1 MVTKLTTNTS
11 SGRVNLAQLGWLWV
25 FLAWFG
31 LHSVGWA
38 QNLVPVPALTSHVID
53 QTGTLDAAQTRAL
66 DTKLANFERDKGSQ
80 VVVLLVTTTQPEDI
94 AAFAQRVGD
103 SWKIGRK
110 TVGDGLVLVVAKADR
125 KVRIEVAKTLEGAV
139 PDLAASHII
148 DEAITP
154 NFKLGHFALGL
165 EAATDQLMARISGE
179 ALSAPPNDAAWTGG
193 SGGFQWQELLIFL
206 GFGVLLGGGAARNFF
221 GRKFGSLLAG
231 AGAGAFVLFVT
242 ASLLF
247 AAVAAFVALVFNL
260 FVGASEAARA
270 GRGFGGRGGRG
281 GLGSGGWTSGSGGFG
296 GGGSSS
302 GGGGFSSGG
311 GGDFGGGGASGS
323 W

>member
-1 MVTKLTTNTS
+1 VSKIAAKTPGRWVNWAQ
-11 SGRVNLAQLGWLWV
+11 SGFLWV
-25 FLAWFG
+25 LLAFFG
-31 LHSVGWA
+31 FASVG
-38 QNLVPVPALTSHVID
+38 QTQTLLPVPPLTSHVID
-53 QTGTLDAAQTRAL
+53 QTGTLDAAQNQAL
-66 DTKLANFERDKGSQ
+66 DAKLASFERDKGSQ
-80 VVVLLVTTTQPEDI
+80 IVVLMVSTTQPEDI

-103 SWKIGRK
+103 AWKIGRK
-110 TVGDGLVLVVAKADR
+110 TVGDGLILVVAKADR

-139 PDLAASHII
+139 PDLAASRVI
-148 DEAITP
+148 DESITP

-179 ALSAPPNDAAWTGG
+179 ALPAPPTDAAWTGG
-193 SGGFQWQELLIFL
+193 SGGFQWQEMLIFL

-247 AAVAAFVALVFNL
+247 AAIAAFVALVFNL
-260 FVGASEAARA
+260 FVGASEASRA
-270 GRGFGGRGGRG
+270 GRGFGGRG
-281 GLGSGGWTSGSGGFG
+281 GLGSGGWTSAGGFG

>member
-1 MVTKLTTNTS
+1 MVTKLTATS
-11 SGRVNLAQLGWLWV
+11 WGDRHVNLAQLDWLWV
-25 FLAWFG
+25 FLAWVC
-31 LHSVGWA
+31 LHPVVWA
-38 QNLVPVPALTSHVID
+38 QNLLPIPALTSHVID

-66 DTKLANFERDKGSQ
+66 DAKLASFERDKGSQ
-80 VVVLLVTTTQPEDI
+80 IAVLMLSTTQPEDI
-94 AAFAQRVGD
+94 AAFANRVAD

-110 TVGDGLVLVVAKADR
+110 TVGDGLIVIVAKADR

-139 PDLAASHII
+139 PDLAASRII
-148 DEAITP
+148 DDAITP

-165 EAATDQLMARISGE
+165 EAATDQLMAHISGE
-179 ALSAPPNDAAWTGG
+179 ALPTPPNDAAWTGG
-193 SGGFQWQELLIFL
+193 GGGFQWQELLIFL
-206 GFGVLLGGGAARNFF
+206 GFGVVLGGGAARNFF

-231 AGAGAFVLFVT
+231 GGAGAFVLFVT

-270 GRGFGGRGGRG
+270 GRGFGGRGG
-281 GLGSGGWTSGSGGFG
+281 LGAGSWTSGSGGFG
-296 GGGSSS
+296 NGGTSS

>member
-1 MVTKLTTNTS
+1 VTKFAAKT
-11 SGRVNLAQLGWLWV
+11 SGRCVNLAQMGILLV
-25 FLAWFG
+25 FLAWLG
-31 LHSVGWA
+31 PHSAVWA
-38 QNLVPVPALTSHVID
+38 QNLVPIPALTSHVID
-53 QTGTLDAAQTRAL
+53 QTGTLDAVQTRTL

-80 VVVLLVTTTQPEDI
+80 IVVLLVPSTQPEDI

-110 TVGDGLVLVVAKADR
+110 TVGDGLILVVAKADR

-148 DEAITP
+148 DDAITP

-179 ALSAPPNDAAWTGG
+179 ALPAPASDAAWTGG
-193 SGGFQWQELLIFL
+193 DSGIQWQEMLIFL

-231 AGAGAFVLFVT
+231 VGAGAFVLFVT

-247 AAVAAFVALVFNL
+247 AALAAFVALVFNL

-270 GRGFGGRGGRG
+270 GRGFAGRGGRG
-281 GLGSGGWTSGSGGFG
+281 GLGTGGWTSGSGGFD

>member
-1 MVTKLTTNTS
+1 MSKSTVKTS
-11 SGRVNLAQLGWLWV
+11 RRSLNLLLSGLLWV
-25 FLAWFG
+25 FLASLG
-31 LHSVGWA
+31 LPFTVWA
-38 QNLVPVPALTSHVID
+38 QNLVPIPALTSHVID
-53 QTGTLDAAQTRAL
+53 QTGTLDAAQTRSL
-66 DTKLANFERDKGSQ
+66 DAKLANFERNKGSQ
-80 VVVLLVTTTQPEDI
+80 IVVLLVATTQPEDI

-110 TVGDGLVLVVAKADR
+110 TVGDGLILVVAKADR

-139 PDLAASHII
+139 PDLAASRVI
-148 DEAITP
+148 DDAVTP

-179 ALSAPPNDAAWTGG
+179 ALPAPPNDVAWTGG
-193 SGGFQWQELLIFL
+193 SGSFQWQEVLIFL
-206 GFGVLLGGGAARNFF
+206 GFGVVLGGGTARNFF

-270 GRGFGGRGGRG
+270 GRGFGGRGGLG
-281 GLGSGGWTSGSGGFG
+281 GLGSGGWSSGSGGFG
-296 GGGSSS
+296 GGESSS